1 MDSTNKNVEYSTPEE
16 LCEAIRAD
24 IDTYDGIL
32 IGFGTEL
39 FRQKNTDI
47 DEVLNNL
54 AGYLEH
60 KNYFIISSVKDDVL
74 RRSEINQ
81 KRIGVAVRP
90 EGKAQV
96 RVKADDAAGL
106 PCGGNGRKV
115 GVAHGAVHQ

>member
-81 KRIGVAVRP
+81 KRIVCPYLAEAGSEPDNNAGKEAVKD
-90 EGKAQV
+90 EEKY
-96 RVKADDAAGL
+96 
-106 PCGGNGRKV
+106 RKW
-115 GVAHGAVHQ
+115 

>member
-81 KRIGVAVRP
+81 KRIVCPYLAEAVI
-90 EGKAQV
+90 
-96 RVKADDAAGL
+96 
-106 PCGGNGRKV
+106 
-115 GVAHGAVHQ
+115 AVCT